1 MLIKKF
7 LTILPGKSM
16 LVPYVFALDRLDI
29 YVRGTGHHTA
39 RRAVRRTRTGVL
51 QLIFPGAVH
60 AFQHVLPWDKF
71 SIKHRKMVISYV
83 SKISTALAAM
93 LLDRC
98 SVKKPSKP
106 GSKVRPRDPGGMIV
120 IWLYLSVSLYCFV
133 CNPFRNI
140 CTELN

>member
-1 MLIKKF
+1 
-7 LTILPGKSM
+7 M

-98 SVKKPSKP
+98 SVKKTTKTGVK
-106 GSKVRPRDPGGMIV
+106 GSSQGSWGYDCNMVVLVCIIV
-120 IWLYLSVSLYCFV
+120 LLCL
-133 CNPFRNI
+133 
-140 CTELN
+140 